1 MIEILDKSNYDCKN
15 QHKNIVNI
23 YEYLKT
29 ITQITFVNFVAST
42 FLEFYRK
49 SAKL

>member
-1 MIEILDKSNYDCKN
+1 MMVYTHNRYIKN
-15 QHKNIVNI
+15 FETHKNMINI

-29 ITQITFVNFVAST
+29 ITHITFVNNVAST

-49 SAKL
+49 SVKL